1 MRLRLHEARGVV
13 QYAATMRRVL
23 LPFALALAACGTVDG
38 TIDAALDGYA
48 GCVTPQGCF
57 TLDCACNR
65 LPANATGVCGDGT
78 DPCQV
83 CPVTSG
89 STINACPT
97 GSQCAERSQLCVG
110 RGVVCPGSGARCLP
124 AGSACSASGGDPPD
138 LVGVASDAGPLTVPR
153 CTFADDVCCPGSTA
167 DFSEPID
174 ANFDQSVT
182 D

>member
-1 MRLRLHEARGVV
+1 MHLREARGVV

-23 LPFALALAACGTVDG
+23 ALLVLALAACGTVDG

-48 GCVTPQGCF
+48 GCVTPQGCY

-65 LPANATGVCGDGT
+65 LPTSLSGMCNDGT

-89 STINACPT
+89 STINACPE

-110 RGVVCPGSGARCLP
+110 RGPVCVGFNARCLK
-124 AGSACSASGGDPPD
+124 AGSSCSASDPGDPPD
-138 LVGVASDAGPLTVPR
+138 LIGVASDAGPLTVPR
-153 CTFADDVCCPGSTA
+153 CTYADDVCCPGSTA
-167 DFSEPID
+167 DFGESID
-174 ANFDQSVT
+174 ANLDQSVS